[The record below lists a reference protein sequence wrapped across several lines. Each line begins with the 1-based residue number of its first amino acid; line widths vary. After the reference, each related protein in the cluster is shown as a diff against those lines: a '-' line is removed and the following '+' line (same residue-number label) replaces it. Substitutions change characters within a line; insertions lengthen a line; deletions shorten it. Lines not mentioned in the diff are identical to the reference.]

1 MNALAAALGFLLALS
16 CPARAALSTE
26 QLDTIRAAPTSDARL
41 SLDAMAHGL
50 DGRDLTMGDAL
61 QGRAGVLVFA
71 DYLCTQLCSPILG
84 VVSRA
89 LQDSGLQAGADFR
102 LVIVGFNPRA
112 GAPDGREM
120 AENEIGL
127 DTPIGRATSVLVA
140 APEEVHRLA
149 NEMGFHYLYDSE
161 AARYAHPATIYVIAP
176 DGRLSRSFSGLAIE
190 PGELRRALV
199 TASRGELGVVEDQL
213 HVLCYGLAPGVGLYA
228 AQIRIAIGAS
238 GVITV
243 LALAAGVTILLRHRD
258 GTAS

>member
-1 MNALAAALGFLLALS
+1 MNLLAVALGLLLALNS
-16 CPARAALSTE
+16 PARAALSAQ
-26 QLDTIRAAPTSDARL
+26 QLDTIRATPTTDARL
-41 SLDAMAHGL
+41 SLDAIAQGL

-89 LQDSGLQAGADFR
+89 LQDSGLKAGADFR

-112 GAPDGREM
+112 GATDAREM

-127 DTPIGRATSVLVA
+127 ETPIGRATSVLIA
-140 APEEVHRLA
+140 APKEVHRLA
-149 NEMGFHYLYDSE
+149 DEMGFHYLYDS
-161 AARYAHPATIYVIAP
+161 ASVRYAHAATLYVVAP

-199 TASRGELGVVEDQL
+199 TASRGELGDVEDQL
-213 HVLCYGLAPGVGLYA
+213 RVLCYGLAPAVGLYA
-228 AQIRIAIGAS
+228 AQIRIAIWAS
-238 GVITV
+238 GLLTV
-243 LALAAGVTILLRHRD
+243 LALGAGVTILFRHRD
-258 GTAS
+258 GAAS